1 MAPAND
7 KADPSGRLEAEA
19 GYGLAGP
26 ARVEGTVTP
35 YAGCGLA
42 GEDARTWHLGVRWT
56 LGSDVTLG
64 LEGTRRE
71 TADDDEHGVMFRI
84 AIRWRRRGIRRR
96 DFGIDRNG
104 RPQTRAPQ
112 QRRAKVEFHRD
123 QTSTP
128 PPGSNAAL

>member
-1 MAPAND
+1 MRRWQVPL
-7 KADPSGRLEAEA
+7 ADALYSVHVRAKSDEGDGPWSGRLEAEA

-84 AIRWRRRGIRRR
+84 AIRW
-96 DFGIDRNG
+96 
-104 RPQTRAPQ
+104 
-112 QRRAKVEFHRD
+112 
-123 QTSTP
+123 
-128 PPGSNAAL
+128 

>member
-1 MAPAND
+1 MHVRAKSDEGDGPWSEAVWSFRDAAEMAPAND

-84 AIRWRRRGIRRR
+84 AIRW
-96 DFGIDRNG
+96 
-104 RPQTRAPQ
+104 
-112 QRRAKVEFHRD
+112 
-123 QTSTP
+123 
-128 PPGSNAAL
+128 